1 LTPRTVEADR
11 RDEVREFNMVE
22 KVVLSSPL
30 TKKKTFKKDRKK
42 NKKKKRK
49 KKRLRSRLERIKANK
64 RRCNSSSN
72 VISSSYY
79 FSNTIVIYSSLT
91 IHVSNKQTIPT
102 NYTGPWLNFVTALII
117 HRHYYLDMF
126 LWAIIIANV
135 VTCIQLINLQ
145 TINVSPLSV

>member
-1 LTPRTVEADR
+1 MTPRTVEADR

-102 NYTGPWLNFVTALII
+102 NYTGP
-117 HRHYYLDMF
+117 
-126 LWAIIIANV
+126 
-135 VTCIQLINLQ
+135 
-145 TINVSPLSV
+145 